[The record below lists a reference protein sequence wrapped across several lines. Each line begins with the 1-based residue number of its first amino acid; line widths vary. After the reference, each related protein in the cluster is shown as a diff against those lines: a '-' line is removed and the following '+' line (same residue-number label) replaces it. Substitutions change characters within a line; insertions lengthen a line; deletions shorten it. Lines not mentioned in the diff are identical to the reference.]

1 MSFRNLPLGVADGV
15 GYRRT
20 LRHIHRIGDR
30 GAQHRAGF
38 RIVRQRQRRARN
50 GDALAI
56 RIHQRGIDTIE
67 RRAAHQSYDF
77 KNVRH
82 PCSTPGPSLLD
93 TSMAG
98 AHNFRSEFLRTFAE
112 RGAYY
117 DCSAPEDLDA
127 LFSAERVTAYIGFDC
142 TAKSMHIGNLVQLMT
157 LRRLQQAGHRPILL
171 MGGGTTKAGD
181 PSGKDETRL
190 ILSPEQIEENKQSM
204 LSGVRHLLKFGDG
217 PSDAIMV
224 DNAEWLDKLE
234 YIPFL
239 REVGRHFSVN
249 RMLTMDSVKL
259 RLDRE
264 QPLSFLEFNY
274 SIMQAYDFV
283 ELYKRY
289 GCRLQSSGSDQWGN
303 VVSGIDLG
311 RRIEQAQLF
320 GLTTPL
326 ITTASGAKMG
336 KTAAGAVWLNANRV
350 SPYDYWQFWRN
361 TEDGDVG
368 RFLRLFTEMP
378 EAEIARLEALQ
389 GAELNE
395 AKKVLATEATA
406 ILHGRVEADGAAE
419 TARRAFE
426 EGVSAEGL
434 PTIAAKLPDGI
445 LNLAVAAGL
454 AASNSEARRL
464 ITNNGLK
471 LNDVAVGDQKLTI
484 DYSA

>member
-1 MSFRNLPLGVADGV
+1 MS
-15 GYRRT
+15 
-20 LRHIHRIGDR
+20 
-30 GAQHRAGF
+30 GAGH
-38 RIVRQRQRRARN
+38 
-50 GDALAI
+50 
-56 RIHQRGIDTIE
+56 
-67 RRAAHQSYDF
+67 SF
-77 KNVRH
+77 K
-82 PCSTPGPSLLD
+82 SD
-93 TSMAG
+93 
-98 AHNFRSEFLRTFAE
+98 FLRTFVE

-127 LFSAERVTAYIGFDC
+127 LFQKERVTAYIGFDC
-142 TAKSMHIGNLVQLMT
+142 TASSMHIGNLVQLMT

-190 ILSPEQIEENKQSM
+190 ILTPEKIEENKKSM
-204 LSGVRHLLKFGDG
+204 VAGVQHLLKFGDG
-217 PSDAIMV
+217 PSDALMV

-239 REVGRHFSVN
+239 REVGKHFSVN

-274 SIMQAYDFV
+274 SLMQAYDFV

-311 RRIEQAQLF
+311 RRMENVQLF

-326 ITTASGAKMG
+326 ITTSSGAKMG
-336 KTAAGAVWLNANRV
+336 KSVSGAVWLNADMR

-368 RFLRLFTEMP
+368 RFMRIFTDLP
-378 EAEIARLEALQ
+378 IAEITRLEKLQ
-389 GAELNE
+389 GAELND
-395 AKKVLATEATA
+395 AKKILATEATA
-406 ILHGRVEADGAAE
+406 ILHGRAAADAAAE
-419 TARRAFE
+419 TARRTFE
-426 EGVSAEGL
+426 EGTAAEGL
-434 PTIAAKLPDGI
+434 PTIEVPKGEFPMGVLA
-445 LNLAVAAGL
+445 LAVKAGV
-454 AASNSEARRL
+454 ASSNGEARRL
-464 ITNNGLK
+464 IQNNGLK
-471 LNDVAVGDQKLTI
+471 INDAAVTDPAAI
-484 DYSA
+484 VPESDASASGAIKVSSGKKKHVLVRPA

>member
-1 MSFRNLPLGVADGV
+1 MPPAP
-15 GYRRT
+15 
-20 LRHIHRIGDR
+20 
-30 GAQHRAGF
+30 Q
-38 RIVRQRQRRARN
+38 
-50 GDALAI
+50 
-56 RIHQRGIDTIE
+56 
-67 RRAAHQSYDF
+67 
-77 KNVRH
+77 
-82 PCSTPGPSLLD
+82 
-93 TSMAG
+93 
-98 AHNFRSEFLRTFAE
+98 FRSEFLRTFVA

-117 DCSAPEDLDA
+117 DCSSPEDLDA
-127 LFSAERVTAYIGFDC
+127 LFSKEHVTAYIGFDC

-190 ILSPEQIEENKQSM
+190 ILSAEQIEENKQSM

-224 DNAEWLDKLE
+224 DNAEWLDRLE

-259 RLDRE
+259 RLERE
-264 QPLSFLEFNY
+264 QPMSFLEFNY

-283 ELYKRY
+283 ELNKRY

-303 VVSGIDLG
+303 VVSGLELG
-311 RRIEQAQLF
+311 RRMGTPQLF

-326 ITTASGAKMG
+326 ITTSSGAKMG
-336 KTAAGAVWLNANRV
+336 KTAAGAVWLNKEMLSV
-350 SPYDYWQFWRN
+350 YDYWQFWRN

-368 RFLRLFTEMP
+368 RFLRLFTDMP
-378 EAEIARLEALQ
+378 LDEIARLESLQ
-389 GAELNE
+389 GAELND

-406 ILHGRVEADGAAE
+406 VLHGRVAADGAAE

-434 PTIAAKLPDGI
+434 PTISAKLPDGI

-464 ITNNGLK
+464 ITNNGLR
-471 LNDVAVGDQKLTI
+471 LNDAVISDPKLTI
-484 DYSA
+484 DASALNSDGVLKLSSGKKKHVLVKPA

>member
-1 MSFRNLPLGVADGV
+1 MPPAPQF
-15 GYRRT
+15 
-20 LRHIHRIGDR
+20 
-30 GAQHRAGF
+30 Q
-38 RIVRQRQRRARN
+38 
-50 GDALAI
+50 
-56 RIHQRGIDTIE
+56 
-67 RRAAHQSYDF
+67 
-77 KNVRH
+77 
-82 PCSTPGPSLLD
+82 
-93 TSMAG
+93 
-98 AHNFRSEFLRTFAE
+98 SEFLRTFVA

-117 DCSAPEDLDA
+117 DCSSPEDLDA
-127 LFSAERVTAYIGFDC
+127 LFGKERVTAYIGFDC

-190 ILSPEQIEENKQSM
+190 ILSPQQIEENKQSM
-204 LSGVRHLLKFGDG
+204 LSGVRHLLTFGDG
-217 PSDAIMV
+217 PSDAVMV
-224 DNAEWLDKLE
+224 DNAQWLDRLE

-259 RLDRE
+259 RLERE
-264 QPLSFLEFNY
+264 QPMSFLEFNY

-283 ELYKRY
+283 ELNKRY

-303 VVSGIDLG
+303 VVSGLELG
-311 RRIEQAQLF
+311 RRMGTPQLF

-326 ITTASGAKMG
+326 ITTSSGAKMG
-336 KTAAGAVWLNANRV
+336 KTAAGAVWLNKEMLSV
-350 SPYDYWQFWRN
+350 YDYWQFWRN

-368 RFLRLFTEMP
+368 RFLRLFTDMP
-378 EAEIARLEALQ
+378 LDEIARLESLQ
-389 GAELNE
+389 GAELND

-406 ILHGRVEADGAAE
+406 VLHGRAAADGVAE

-434 PTIAAKLPDGI
+434 PTISAKLPDGI

-464 ITNNGLK
+464 ITNNGLR
-471 LNDVAVGDQKLTI
+471 LNDAAVSDPKLTV
-484 DYSA
+484 DSSALNSDGVLKLSSGKKKHVLVKPV

>member
-1 MSFRNLPLGVADGV
+1 MRPKVPAMP
-15 GYRRT
+15 
-20 LRHIHRIGDR
+20 
-30 GAQHRAGF
+30 
-38 RIVRQRQRRARN
+38 
-50 GDALAI
+50 
-56 RIHQRGIDTIE
+56 
-67 RRAAHQSYDF
+67 AAPQF
-77 KNVRH
+77 Q
-82 PCSTPGPSLLD
+82 
-93 TSMAG
+93 
-98 AHNFRSEFLRTFAE
+98 SEFLRTFVA

-117 DCSAPEDLDA
+117 DCSSPDDLDA
-127 LFSAERVTAYIGFDC
+127 LFKNERVTAYIGFDC

-157 LRRLQQAGHRPILL
+157 LRRLQQAGHKPILL

-190 ILSPEQIEENKQSM
+190 ILTPEQIEANKQSM
-204 LSGVRHLLKFGDG
+204 LSGVRHLLSFGDRA
-217 PSDAIMV
+217 SDAIMV
-224 DNAEWLDKLE
+224 DNAEWLDKLD

-259 RLDRE
+259 RLERE
-264 QPLSFLEFNY
+264 QPMSFLEFNY

-283 ELYKRY
+283 ELNKRY

-303 VVSGIDLG
+303 VVSGLELG
-311 RRIEQAQLF
+311 RRMGTPQLF

-336 KTAAGAVWLNANRV
+336 KTAAGAVWLNQEMLSV
-350 SPYDYWQFWRN
+350 YDYWQFWRN

-368 RFLRLFTEMP
+368 RFLRLFTDLP
-378 EAEIARLEALQ
+378 LDEIARLERLE

-406 ILHGRVEADGAAE
+406 ILHGREAANKAAD

-426 EGVSAEGL
+426 EGASAEGL
-434 PTIAAKLPDGI
+434 PTISAKLPEGI

-454 AASNSEARRL
+454 ATSNSEARKL
-464 ITNNGLK
+464 IANNGLK
-471 LNDVAVGDQKLTI
+471 LNDAAVSDPRLTVDSAALNGDGVLKL
-484 DYSA
+484 SSGKKRHVLVKPA